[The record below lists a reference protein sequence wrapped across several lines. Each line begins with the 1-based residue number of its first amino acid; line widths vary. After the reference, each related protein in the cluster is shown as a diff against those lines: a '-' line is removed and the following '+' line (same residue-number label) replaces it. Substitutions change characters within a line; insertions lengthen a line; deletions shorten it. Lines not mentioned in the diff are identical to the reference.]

1 MTEKENKTQEI
12 YMEYKA
18 IDEHIKQL
26 QKQLEVLTSH
36 LVEMY
41 STYASLED
49 LDKIKKDKEIF
60 VPISSGIFAKGAIK
74 DTSELLVN
82 VGANVVVSKDIAS
95 AKKLIQHQIEEMKKV
110 HKRML
115 EELQNMAQK
124 AAELEAQL
132 QGLMPEE

>member
-36 LVEMY
+36 LVEMH
-41 STYASLED
+41 STSNSLDD
-49 LDKIKKDKEIF
+49 LDKIKKDKEMF
-60 VPISSGIFAKGAIK
+60 VPISSGIFAKGTINS
-74 DTSELLVN
+74 TSELLVN

-95 AKKLIQHQIEEMKKV
+95 TKKLIQYQIDEMKKV
-110 HKRML
+110 HKRMI

-132 QGLMPEE
+132 QGMASE

>member
-1 MTEKENKTQEI
+1 MTEKEQKTQEI

-26 QKQLEVLTSH
+26 QKQLEALTNH
-36 LVEMY
+36 LVEMH
-41 STYASLED
+41 STNSSLED
-49 LDKIKKDKEIF
+49 LDKIKKHKEIF
-60 VPISSGIFAKGAIK
+60 VPISSGIFAKGTIN

-82 VGANVVVSKDIAS
+82 VGANVVVTKDIAS
-95 AKKLIQHQIEEMKKV
+95 AKKLIQHQIDEMKKV

-124 AAELEAQL
+124 AAELEMQL
-132 QGLMPEE
+132 QSLTSE

>member
-36 LVEMY
+36 LVEMH
-41 STYASLED
+41 STNSSLED
-49 LDKIKKDKEIF
+49 LDKIKKDREMF
-60 VPISSGIFAKGAIK
+60 VPISSGIFAKGTINS
-74 DTSELLVN
+74 TSELLVN

-95 AKKLIQHQIEEMKKV
+95 AKKLIQHQIDEMKKV
-110 HKRML
+110 HKRMM

-132 QGLMPEE
+132 QGMASE

>member
-1 MTEKENKTQEI
+1 MTEKEQKTQEI

-26 QKQLEVLTSH
+26 QKQLEALTNH
-36 LVEMY
+36 LVEIH
-41 STYASLED
+41 STNSSLED
-49 LDKIKKDKEIF
+49 LDKIKKGKEIF
-60 VPISSGIFAKGAIK
+60 VPISSGIFAKGTIN

-82 VGANVVVSKDIAS
+82 VGANVVVTKDIAS

-115 EELQNMAQK
+115 EELQNMPQK
-124 AAELEAQL
+124 AAELEMQL
-132 QGLMPEE
+132 QSLTSE

>member
-1 MTEKENKTQEI
+1 MTEKEQKTQEI

-26 QKQLEVLTSH
+26 QKQLEALTNH
-36 LVEMY
+36 LVEIH
-41 STYASLED
+41 STDSSLED
-49 LDKIKKDKEIF
+49 LDKIKKGKEIF
-60 VPISSGIFAKGAIK
+60 VPISSGIFAKGTIN

-82 VGANVVVSKDIAS
+82 VGANVVVTKDIAS

-124 AAELEAQL
+124 AAELEMQL
-132 QGLMPEE
+132 QSLTSE

>member
-1 MTEKENKTQEI
+1 MTDKENKTQEI

-26 QKQLEVLTSH
+26 QKQLEALTSH
-36 LVEMY
+36 LIEMH

-49 LDKIKKDKEIF
+49 LDKIKSGKEIF

-110 HKRML
+110 HKRMV
-115 EELQNMAQK
+115 EELEKMAQR
-124 AAELEAQL
+124 ASELEVQL
-132 QGLMPEE
+132 QGLTSE

>member
-36 LVEMY
+36 LVEMH
-41 STYASLED
+41 STHSSLED
-49 LDKIKKDKEIF
+49 LDKIKKDKEMF
-60 VPISSGIFAKGAIK
+60 VPISSGIFAKGTINS
-74 DTSELLVN
+74 TSELLVN

-95 AKKLIQHQIEEMKKV
+95 AKKLINHQIDEMKKV

-115 EELQNMAQK
+115 EELEKMAQR
-124 AAELEAQL
+124 AAELEVQL
-132 QGLMPEE
+132 QGLTSE

>member
-36 LVEMY
+36 LVEMH
-41 STYASLED
+41 STNSSLED
-49 LDKIKKDKEIF
+49 LDKIKKDREMF
-60 VPISSGIFAKGAIK
+60 VPISSGIFAKGTINS
-74 DTSELLVN
+74 TSELLVN

-95 AKKLIQHQIEEMKKV
+95 AKKLINHQIDEMKKV

-115 EELQNMAQK
+115 EELEKMAQR
-124 AAELEAQL
+124 AAELEVQL
-132 QGLMPEE
+132 QGLTSE

>member
-1 MTEKENKTQEI
+1 MTEKEQKTQEI

-26 QKQLEVLTSH
+26 QKQLEALTNH
-36 LVEMY
+36 LVEIH
-41 STYASLED
+41 STNSSLED
-49 LDKIKKDKEIF
+49 LDKIKKGKEIF
-60 VPISSGIFAKGAIK
+60 VPISSGIFAKGTIN

-82 VGANVVVSKDIAS
+82 VGANVVVTKDIAS
-95 AKKLIQHQIEEMKKV
+95 AKKLIQHQIDEMKKV

-124 AAELEAQL
+124 AAELEMQL
-132 QGLMPEE
+132 QSLTSE